1 MKNTIYKYF
10 FNEFLRFF
18 CISLFALSLVVWTIQ
33 SVNFLDLVTDDGHAF
48 TTYFIYSFLTI
59 SKIYTKLIPFC
70 FLIAIVSTIL
80 KLEKDNE
87 LIIFWASGLNKIKI
101 VNLIFRIALIIM
113 FLQLIFTTVLNPTLL
128 NLSRTVIKNSQL
140 QFIPSLLKEKQFNDT
155 IEGLTIFVDKKE
167 DEKNYRNIFI
177 RDEGKILSQVGD
189 SSSTIFA
196 KSGKI
201 SEDKTKLILYDGT
214 IQKLK
219 FDGDVSIV
227 SFKKTIF
234 NLSGIN
240 TKSISKP
247 KIQETSTNKILMC
260 LRGYS
265 VDMHNCDK
273 RKKTLNNL
281 KIEINKRL
289 GMPIIIP
296 LLSLI
301 SSFLL
306 TSRKNKSVYNFL
318 NKYIYLF
325 IGFLALTISEI
336 IVRYSGFSWYH
347 TAVFYFLPLTLLPL
361 FYLLLI
367 KKFKYENLY

>member
-1 MKNTIYKYF
+1 M
-10 FNEFLRFF
+10 
-18 CISLFALSLVVWTIQ
+18 
-33 SVNFLDLVTDDGHAF
+33 
-48 TTYFIYSFLTI
+48 
-59 SKIYTKLIPFC
+59 
-70 FLIAIVSTIL
+70 
-80 KLEKDNE
+80 
-87 LIIFWASGLNKIKI
+87 
-101 VNLIFRIALIIM
+101 
-113 FLQLIFTTVLNPTLL
+113 
-128 NLSRTVIKNSQL
+128 
-140 QFIPSLLKEKQFNDT
+140 
-155 IEGLTIFVDKKE
+155 
-167 DEKNYRNIFI
+167 
-177 RDEGKILSQVGD
+177 
-189 SSSTIFA
+189 
-196 KSGKI
+196 
-201 SEDKTKLILYDGT
+201 
-214 IQKLK
+214 
-219 FDGDVSIV
+219 
-227 SFKKTIF
+227 
-234 NLSGIN
+234 
-240 TKSISKP
+240 
-247 KIQETSTNKILMC
+247 QETSTIKILMC

-301 SSFLL
+301 CSFLL